1 MFLYIGN
8 KHTSINKYKKRFIDE
23 FCKLSCTFM
32 FFFREFVTFYI
43 FCSLVYQKLS
53 DTDSKSMEYQS
64 VWVVKGT
71 VAVSAV
77 LYPNNKQSL
86 TICTKSTRIIT
97 EKIFNYPFIY
107 SKKAEYMLKWIVI
120 HSSATIFH
128 QIPGVTM
135 KSCHEYCQLLL
146 PWISWVFQQVVLTPA
161 THVMSHCFLQQTYI
175 NKLLLQLGLNLE
187 I

>member
-23 FCKLSCTFM
+23 FCKLSCTFI
-32 FFFREFVTFYI
+32 FFREFVTFYI

-86 TICTKSTRIIT
+86 TICTKSTRISRKRSSI
-97 EKIFNYPFIY
+97 ILLFIY
-107 SKKAEYMLKWIVI
+107 RCWNELL
-120 HSSATIFH
+120 F
-128 QIPGVTM
+128 IP
-135 KSCHEYCQLLL
+135 
-146 PWISWVFQQVVLTPA
+146 
-161 THVMSHCFLQQTYI
+161 LQQYFTRS
-175 NKLLLQLGLNLE
+175 LGSPWKVAMN
-187 I
+187 IANC